1 MKKVH
6 LIIVLFV
13 AMLAAF
19 SSCNKKK
26 EESQKI
32 SLEKLGNGDL
42 KPSVYGIRGFNKK
55 GAPIVHHSLNYLYEW
70 DGTAKTFNKLGGVIP
85 NPAQAANG
93 RIVQDALGNYFYHSG
108 SQGDV
113 FMLNKTTNQWDT
125 VAIAPGYKNQMI
137 ANTNGDILVY
147 INNTTI
153 GGDQSYYKKSASAN
167 NWVKVLD
174 IPASSSQQTAP
185 QFLSNDGRAFF
196 PVSASASSAIDGSGL
211 YNDVVLNTNTGAF
224 EVFYDKADPDNL
236 VALAAYN
243 YEGFNSD
250 YTSPNGDF
258 YTLVPASAGA
268 KTALYKISSKTLP
281 AKFVKVTE
289 FSHPPIES
297 GSYLTIRGCKV
308 NEVTGVV
315 KYRSSCQLGSSS
327 HKNLGVSKTS
337 STELTMLQHDGVQ
350 NELIAGPDGTV
361 YVLEWEG
368 YLYQW
373 N

>member
-19 SSCNKKK
+19 NSCNKKK
-26 EESQKI
+26 DEDQKI
-32 SLEKLGNGDL
+32 NLEKLGNGDV

-70 DGTAKTFNKLGGVIP
+70 DEAGKTFNKLGGVIP

-93 RIVQDALGNYFYHSG
+93 KVVQDALGNYYYHSG

-113 FMLNKTTNQWDT
+113 FMLNKATNQWDT
-125 VAIAPGYKNQMI
+125 VAIAPGYKNQML
-137 ANTNGDILVY
+137 ANANGDILVY

-153 GGDQSYYKKSASAN
+153 GGGQSYYKKSASAAT
-167 NWVKVLD
+167 WVKVLD
-174 IPASSSQQTAP
+174 IPATSSQQTAP
-185 QFLSNDGRAFF
+185 QFLSNEGRAFF
-196 PVSASASSAIDGSGL
+196 PISASASSAIDGSGI

-224 EVFYDKADPDNL
+224 EVFYDKSDPDNL
-236 VALAAYN
+236 GVLASYN

-250 YTSPNGDF
+250 YTSPDGNF
-258 YTLVPASAGA
+258 YTLVLAAAGG
-268 KTALYKISSKTLP
+268 KTTLYKISSKTLP

-297 GSYLTIRGCKV
+297 GSNLTMRGCKV
-308 NEVTGVV
+308 NEVTGEI
-315 KYRSSCQLGSSS
+315 KYRSSCQLGTYS
-327 HKNLGVSKTS
+327 HKNLGVSKIS
-337 STELTMLQHDGVQ
+337 STALTMQQHDGVQ
-350 NELIAGPDGTV
+350 NELIAGPNGTV

-368 YLYQW
+368 YLFRW
-373 N
+373 K

>member
-1 MKKVH
+1 MKKRYLV
-6 LIIVLFV
+6 LILCVAIVAVLN
-13 AMLAAF
+13 
-19 SSCNKKK
+19 SCSKKK
-26 EESQKI
+26 EESQKV

-70 DGTAKTFNKLGGVIP
+70 DEAGKAFNKLGDVIP
-85 NPAQAANG
+85 NQAQAANG

-108 SQGDV
+108 NQGDV
-113 FMLNKTTNQWDT
+113 FMLNKVTNKWDT
-125 VAIAPGYKNQMI
+125 VAIAPGYKNKMI

-147 INNTTI
+147 IDNTPI
-153 GGDQSYYKKSASAN
+153 GGGQSFYKKSASGNTWA
-167 NWVKVLD
+167 KVLD
-174 IPASSSQQTAP
+174 LPATSTQQTAP
-185 QFLSNDGRAFF
+185 QFLNNDGRAFF
-196 PVSASASSAIDGSGL
+196 PVSASASSAIDGSGV
-211 YNDVVLNTNTGAF
+211 YNDVVLNTNTGVF
-224 EVFYDKADPDNL
+224 EVFYDKADPENL
-236 VALAAYN
+236 GVLAAYN

-250 YTSPNGDF
+250 HTTPNGDF
-258 YTLVPASAGA
+258 YTLVPASTGA

-297 GSYLTIRGCKV
+297 GSYLTMRGCKV
-308 NEVTGVV
+308 NEVTGSI

-327 HKNLGVSKTS
+327 HKNLGVSKIT
-337 STELTMLQHDGVQ
+337 STELTMQQHDGVQ
-350 NELIAGPDGTV
+350 NELISGPDGTV

-373 N
+373 K